1 MAISEEMID
10 KKWAEWETIMEESRL
25 LLEAA
30 NDLGSTIKVNDKFYS
45 LSSEKIQLTISELNR
60 AQELVKKLEFV
71 DELNAGDIA

>member
-30 NDLGSTIKVNDKFYS
+30 SDLGSTIKVNDKFYS
-45 LSSEKIQLTISELNR
+45 LSSEKIQLTISELNK

-71 DELNAGDIA
+71 DELNVEDIA